1 MNFKCLKFF
10 ELVKKRNDKK
20 DELENVCYH
29 LKKVLDKAHVNIE
42 DLADKP
48 FLINEIINQKN
59 YPNKR
64 QSVISVLQKPCNE
77 IHAKLHDNLTVNR
90 LKLGGSEIHVGRI
103 GYSNP
108 SCSNLS
114 ILNLNLNESMGK
126 NEENLAPNLNFY
138 IQEETDSVKM
148 GEDVFDL
155 ITRKPSKQ
163 KEKAAT
169 QERQT
174 INIISPFFPICDFS
188 GASIHLT

>member
-1 MNFKCLKFF
+1 MFKKFSN
-10 ELVKKRNDKK
+10 LAKKRNDKK
-20 DELENVCYH
+20 DEIENVFYH
-29 LKKVLDKAHVNIE
+29 LKKALDKAHINIE
-42 DLADKP
+42 DLAEKP
-48 FLINEIINQKN
+48 FLINEIINLKS

-64 QSVISVLQKPCNE
+64 QSVISVLQTPLNE
-77 IHAKLHDNLTVNR
+77 IDPAAKLHDNSRVSR

-114 ILNLNLNESMGK
+114 ILNLNLNESVQ
-126 NEENLAPNLNFY
+126 NEETASPNFY
-138 IQEETDSVKM
+138 INGETDSVKM

-163 KEKAAT
+163 KEKAPI

-174 INIISPFFPICDFS
+174 INIISPFRFES
-188 GASIHLT
+188 AANLNKLE